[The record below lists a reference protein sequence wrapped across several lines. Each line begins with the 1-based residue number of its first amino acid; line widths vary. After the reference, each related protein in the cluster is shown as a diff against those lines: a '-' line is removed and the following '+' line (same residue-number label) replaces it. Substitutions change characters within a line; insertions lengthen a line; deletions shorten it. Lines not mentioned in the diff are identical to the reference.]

1 MEEER
6 RVAEDARQAL
16 VLLEKKR
23 ISLQTE
29 VDDLHA
35 ALENV
40 RYSSALLYSVLPI
53 GYFSVFQRRGK
64 HQNCQM
70 ANCHIFLVT
79 KPVV

>member
-23 ISLQTE
+23 IALQTE
-29 VDDLHA
+29 LDDLHV

-40 RYSSALLYSVLPI
+40 RHQSVASGVAGPL
-53 GYFSVFQRRGK
+53 
-64 HQNCQM
+64 
-70 ANCHIFLVT
+70 AA
-79 KPVV
+79 

>member
-16 VLLEKKR
+16 VILEKKR

-29 VDDLHA
+29 IDDLHS

-40 RYSSALLYSVLPI
+40 RLPFTYSYIHNVLLSVI
-53 GYFSVFQRRGK
+53 
-64 HQNCQM
+64 
-70 ANCHIFLVT
+70 A
-79 KPVV
+79 